1 MSDGSVAVQSG
12 SYARSMG
19 DYDEPPDIDWGRRRQ
34 RCPSLAQSS
43 GERPDTAKDQE
54 CRVRT
59 RIIRRRLLLVEG
71 HCPPPAERRQLHQ
84 RAEPSDL
91 DQQEPRSEE

>member
-71 HCPPPAERRQLHQ
+71 HCPPPDRKSTRLNSSHVSDS
-84 RAEPSDL
+84 RMPSS
-91 DQQEPRSEE
+91 P